1 MIRDNILN
9 AAILFVVFT
18 ASLTAAFASYT
29 GQLHAVYVAL
39 EHAARAYESAAK
51 KAEELKDLWICLE
64 AWRMASLSME
74 RHKQKDAAWQY
85 ANQAYA
91 VGREMTPEERE
102 QSTLAFV
109 GQAMLRIS
117 PNGQV
122 KSEVKNAFDRMLG
135 EEWLKQVE
143 AATT

>member
-1 MIRDNILN
+1 
-9 AAILFVVFT
+9 
-18 ASLTAAFASYT
+18 
-29 GQLHAVYVAL
+29 
-39 EHAARAYESAAK
+39 
-51 KAEELKDLWICLE
+51 
-64 AWRMASLSME
+64 MASLSME

-135 EEWLKQVE
+135 EEWLRQVE
-143 AATT
+143 AATSRCPSSNISTQLWGSIFT